1 VLHDS
6 VIAMFYRAG
15 FKGGPGGAGTT
26 PATNRGPPTKPF
38 MFYFSLKI
46 DAYETTTYSCRAL
59 LMVVLVRPNFCSAGP
74 QSSHQL
80 NPALMF

>member
-1 VLHDS
+1 
-6 VIAMFYRAG
+6 MFYRAG
-15 FKGGPGGAGTT
+15 FKGGPAGAGPT
-26 PATNRGPPTKPF
+26 PPTKLF

-59 LMVVLVRPNFCSAGP
+59 LMIVLVRPNFCSAGP
-74 QSSHQL
+74 QSTHQL